1 MKILKSWLV
10 LIALILPAIALAAEE
25 DTVAHRL
32 FHIERNKNAN
42 IVVYDAMVLPDTTLP
57 KKDPVVVYWLK
68 LAEGGERKNLKRI
81 EKKMA
86 YGFKVKDREGDR
98 LVMDMK
104 ADIKRPVVVYKLDGI
119 YKAFVK
125 IQDAQVILDKVYIFA
140 EEGGMLPT
148 VKYIEL
154 FGTNPATGEEVY
166 EKFEP

>member
-1 MKILKSWLV
+1 
-10 LIALILPAIALAAEE
+10 
-25 DTVAHRL
+25 
-32 FHIERNKNAN
+32 
-42 IVVYDAMVLPDTTLP
+42 MVQPDSSLT

-68 LAEGGERKNLKRI
+68 LAEDGARKKLKGI

-86 YGFKVKDREGDR
+86 YGFKVKEREGDR
-98 LVMDMK
+98 LVLDMK
-104 ADIKRPVVVYKLDGI
+104 ADIKRSIVVDRVDGV

-125 IQDAQVILDKVYIFA
+125 IDGSQVFLDKVFIFA

-154 FGTNPATGEEVY
+154 FGTNPATGDEAY